1 MSIALKSIVTKLF
14 FFLFPLSVT
23 YFCTYCFVCI
33 KPTWSRP
40 SLNFKSV
47 WVCLEDCDGKHLSPG
62 CPGFFKAC
70 YYFIIFQPWKSDLS
84 HILASITEAVI
95 DRGNSSAVQ
104 ASLKKG
110 KCIIIIYLFIFNAAK
125 PKHAYVNIHYTV
137 ARRVVVLQGTMC
149 WVNELTSE
157 EPL

>member
-1 MSIALKSIVTKLF
+1 M

-33 KPTWSRP
+33 KPTRSRP

-84 HILASITEAVI
+84 HILTSITEAVI
-95 DRGNSSAVQ
+95 DRENSSAVQ

-110 KCIIIIYLFIFNAAK
+110 KCIVIIYFFLMLPNRNTHMLIYITQLREEWLCCKELCAEWMNWLLKSLCNCATDQYGLSFN
-125 PKHAYVNIHYTV
+125 
-137 ARRVVVLQGTMC
+137 
-149 WVNELTSE
+149 
-157 EPL
+157 